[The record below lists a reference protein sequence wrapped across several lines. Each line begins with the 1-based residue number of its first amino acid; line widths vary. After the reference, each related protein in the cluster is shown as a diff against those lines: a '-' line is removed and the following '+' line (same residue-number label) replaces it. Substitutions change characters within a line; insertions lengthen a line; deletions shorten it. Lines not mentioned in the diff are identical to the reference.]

1 MLNLYIKTHC
11 PYCLRVLDA
20 NTVIGAPLSVLDTS
34 IHPQLKAE
42 LLEKGGKTQAPYLE
56 DTDRGVSMYESL
68 DIIEYLKEHYG
79 NGGTVE
85 IKNVG
90 NVCPID

>member
-1 MLNLYIKTHC
+1 MLNLYVKTGC
-11 PYCLRVLDA
+11 PYCVRVLEA
-20 NTVIGAPLSVLDTS
+20 NKEIQAPLTILNISED
-34 IHPQLKAE
+34 PAQRAA

-68 DIIEYLKEHYG
+68 DIIDYLSKEYG
-79 NGGTVE
+79 NGEKVATAT
-85 IKNVG
+85 VG

>member
-11 PYCLRVLDA
+11 PYSVRVLEA
-20 NTVIGAPLSVLDTS
+20 NEVIQAPVQIQDIVINPVLRT
-34 IHPQLKAE
+34 E
-42 LLEKGGKTQAPYLE
+42 LLEKGGKIQVPYLE
-56 DTDRGVSMYESL
+56 DTERGVSMYESI
-68 DIIEYLKEHYG
+68 DIIEYLREHYG
-79 NGGTVE
+79 NGKEVT

>member
-1 MLNLYIKTHC
+1 MLNLYIKTGC
-11 PYCLRVLDA
+11 PYCLRVISA
-20 NTVIGAPLSVLDTS
+20 NESIGAPLNLRNISDDAGLR
-34 IHPQLKAE
+34 AE

-68 DIIEYLKEHYG
+68 EIIDYLSEHYG
-79 NGGTVE
+79 NGQPVE
-85 IKNVG
+85 TAIVG

>member
-11 PYCLRVLDA
+11 PYSIRVLEA
-20 NTVIGAPLSVLDTS
+20 NAVIQAPLTILDMNVQ
-34 IHPQLKAE
+34 PELKNE
-42 LLEKGGKTQAPYLE
+42 LLEKGGKIQAPYLE
-56 DTDRGVSMYESL
+56 DTDRGVSMYESI

-79 NGGTVE
+79 NGEEVTV
-85 IKNVG
+85 KNVG